1 MWCGVQVSNFVHFA
15 CGYLVFLAPFVEKTV
30 LSLSI
35 GLDFIKSQ
43 LAINAWIYLW
53 ALNFIPSFI
62 LMPVAHCF
70 DHCSLVVSFEIGN
83 CEFFPEN
90 VLAILSSLSFH
101 INFRNSLSI
110 SAKKS
115 NLNFDRDCYQISSP
129 LQYSCL
135 ENSMDRPWCH
145 KRSDM
150 PEH

>member
-115 NLNFDRDCYQISSP
+115 NLNFDRDWID
-129 LQYSCL
+129 LG
-135 ENSMDRPWCH
+135 SMDTNNIKSSNP
-145 KRSDM
+145 
-150 PEH
+150 P